1 LRGEAP
7 FGLPPIYPQFM
18 NSKAS
23 KAHYK
28 SVQVRGS
35 HNSLQLVFRHE
46 KKRHWLSLG
55 MEDTPFNRQEAQK
68 KAREI
73 ERDIAFGEFDPT
85 LAKYKVKSAINTV
98 DAKPAE
104 PKPKMTLINLW
115 HDYME
120 YKSPN
125 ASPKTISSTYEPVL
139 AHLSRCKTDGL
150 VEPLKLRM
158 ELLQVTTQSQAK
170 RTLMQISAACK
181 WGMKHRLVPD
191 NPFDGMYKELE
202 ATKPDPPMSFTVEE
216 RDLIITT
223 FEQDTRP
230 GINYRHYTPFV
241 KFLFWSGC
249 RPCEAIGLR
258 WSSVSAKCDRVHFHE
273 SIVEVAGKQVRRKET
288 KTGVDRWFSCT
299 ARLQE
304 VLKSI
309 RPETPDPEALVF
321 ISPKG
326 SAIGESNF
334 GDRAWK
340 SILTKLNLYMK
351 DEIKMTPYNCRDTFI
366 TLQAVEGVSSTTI
379 ARWVG
384 NSSKVIEEK
393 YLDKLKLEHLRPRD
407 V

>member
-1 LRGEAP
+1 MDSKSGRAKKTAP
-7 FGLPPIYPQFM
+7 G
-18 NSKAS
+18 
-23 KAHYK
+23 
-28 SVQVRGS
+28 SVKVRVS
-35 HNSLQLVFRHE
+35 NNRLQLDFRHSGQ
-46 KKRHWLSLG
+46 RYCLSLG
-55 MEDTPFNRQEAQK
+55 MADTPFNKMKAQE
-68 KAREI
+68 KAFEI
-73 ERDIAFGEFDPT
+73 ERDIAFGQFDST
-85 LAKYKVKSAINTV
+85 LAKYKVQSAINTV
-98 DAKPAE
+98 DTKPAE

-115 HDYME
+115 HEYME

-191 NPFDGMYKELE
+191 NPFEGMYKELE

-216 RDLIITT
+216 RDLIITI
-223 FEQDTRP
+223 FENDARP
-230 GINYRHYTPFV
+230 GMNYRHYAPFV

-258 WSSVSAKCDRVHFHE
+258 WGSVSAQCDRIHFHE

-288 KTGVDRWFSCT
+288 KTGVNRWFSCPT
-299 ARLQE
+299 RLQE
-304 VLKSI
+304 LLKSI
-309 RPETPDPEALVF
+309 RPHNPSLDALVF
-321 ISPKG
+321 VSPKG
-326 SAIGESNF
+326 CAIGESNF

-340 SILTKLNLYMK
+340 NILTKLGLYMK

-393 YLDKLKLEHLRPRD
+393 YLDMMKLQHLRPRD

>member
-1 LRGEAP
+1 MDSKSGRAKKTAP
-7 FGLPPIYPQFM
+7 G
-18 NSKAS
+18 
-23 KAHYK
+23 
-28 SVQVRGS
+28 SVKVRVS
-35 HNSLQLVFRHE
+35 NNRLQLDFRYYGQ
-46 KKRHWLSLG
+46 RYCLSLG
-55 MEDTPFNRQEAQK
+55 MADTPFNKMKAQE
-68 KAREI
+68 KAFEI
-73 ERDIAFGEFDPT
+73 ERDIAFGQFDPT
-85 LAKYKVKSAINTV
+85 LAKYKVQSALNTV
-98 DAKPAE
+98 DSKPAE
-104 PKPKMTLINLW
+104 PKPQMTLTELW
-115 HDYME
+115 HQYME
-120 YKSPN
+120 YKAPN

-139 AHLSRCKTDGL
+139 AHLNRCKTDGL

-181 WGMKHRLVPD
+181 WGMKYRLVPD

-216 RDLIITT
+216 RDRIIAA
-223 FEQDTRP
+223 FANDARP
-230 GINYRHYTPFV
+230 GMNYRHYAPFV

-258 WSSVSAKCDRVHFHE
+258 WGSVSANCDRIHFHE

-288 KTGVDRWFSCT
+288 KTGVDRWFSCP

-304 VLKSI
+304 MLKAI
-309 RPETPDPEALVF
+309 RSKAPAPDALVF
-321 ISPKG
+321 VSPKG
-326 SAIGESNF
+326 GAIGESNF

-340 SILTKLNLYMK
+340 KILTELGLYMK
-351 DEIKMTPYNCRDTFI
+351 DGMKMTPYNCRDTFI

-393 YLDKLKLEHLRPRD
+393 YLDKVRIEHLRPRD